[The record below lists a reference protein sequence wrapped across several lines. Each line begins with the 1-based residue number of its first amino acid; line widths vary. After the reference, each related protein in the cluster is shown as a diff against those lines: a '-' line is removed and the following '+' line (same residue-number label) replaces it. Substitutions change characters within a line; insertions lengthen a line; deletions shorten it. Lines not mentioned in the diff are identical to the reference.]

1 MSSQR
6 AVTRRKPKHNPNPHT
21 TNMLSNRDLNIERS
35 ICDRKQSQS
44 TPIKSLTKTTKQLNH
59 ELKEIETRIEQR
71 LRSIDDG
78 TQFRDSNVDVVAE
91 FNELK
96 HDRFWRSEIE
106 TRLTEHLDELEA
118 RKILRAE
125 KINHIKK
132 STESSPSKRDMEF
145 AQNLIDT
152 ERQFQ
157 LANRQREDQ
166 DEMSRIMAKC
176 MQDEENKANDDKKS
190 ISMISKMMQRLRG
203 NGRK

>member
-1 MSSQR
+1 M
-6 AVTRRKPKHNPNPHT
+6 
-21 TNMLSNRDLNIERS
+21 
-35 ICDRKQSQS
+35 
-44 TPIKSLTKTTKQLNH
+44 
-59 ELKEIETRIEQR
+59 KEIETRIEQR